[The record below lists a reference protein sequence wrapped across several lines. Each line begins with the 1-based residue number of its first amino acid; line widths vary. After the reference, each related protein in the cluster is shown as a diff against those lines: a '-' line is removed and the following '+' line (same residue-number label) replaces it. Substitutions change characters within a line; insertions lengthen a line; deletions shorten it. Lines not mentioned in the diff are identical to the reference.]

1 MKQKLLFLWALILP
15 STGFTFAQ
23 TETASYF
30 SVGVVGGYV
39 HNSLTTS
46 TGYRAF
52 TKYGARESFA
62 LGIVGRYTFNNWLA
76 VQAEPSLIQ
85 KNFSW
90 ERTEGSK
97 YPDFYENRTNNYLQL
112 PVMAHFLF
120 GGQQLKGFLNLGG
133 FAGYQVSAHREGV
146 THDRATNLYSYD
158 EPFEFDSTRDNRL
171 EYGLLAGIGLEYD
184 TNGFTFFAEG
194 RYEYGL
200 SDLQKKYM
208 IQQIPRYNNT
218 SVIQAGVM
226 YNF

>member
-1 MKQKLLFLWALILP
+1 MQQKLFFLFTFLAL
-15 STGFTFAQ
+15 STSVSFAQ
-23 TETASYF
+23 TEPKDYF

-52 TKYGARESFA
+52 TEYGAGESFT

-90 ERTEGSK
+90 GRTEGSLT
-97 YPDFYENRTNNYLQL
+97 PEIHENRTNNYLQL
-112 PVMAHFLF
+112 PVMAHFSF

-133 FAGYQVSAHREGV
+133 FAGYQVSANREGV
-146 THDRATNLYSYD
+146 AANLYSYD

-171 EYGLLAGIGLEYD
+171 ECGLLAGIGLEYD
-184 TNGFTFFAEG
+184 TKGFTFFAEG
-194 RYEYGL
+194 RYEYGI

-218 SVIQAGVM
+218 YVMQAGVM